1 MKSVLKNAREQKG
14 FTTRQVSETLGI
26 DQALISKFENGL
38 RRPTENQLRALSTL
52 LHVYLE
58 SLMIAWLKEKI
69 LDTIGDNA
77 FGLQALKAVEQEISK
92 ESPTEITSDPFQ
104 KLLNEW
110 ESSKRFLNEKKKK
123 TYFLISFLTAVF
135 PSLSILA
142 T

>member
-52 LHVYLE
+52 LDVDLE

-104 KLLNEW
+104 KLLNEM
-110 ESSKRFLNEKKKK
+110 ESLKSMLNEKK
-123 TYFLISFLTAVF
+123 T
-135 PSLSILA
+135 
-142 T
+142 